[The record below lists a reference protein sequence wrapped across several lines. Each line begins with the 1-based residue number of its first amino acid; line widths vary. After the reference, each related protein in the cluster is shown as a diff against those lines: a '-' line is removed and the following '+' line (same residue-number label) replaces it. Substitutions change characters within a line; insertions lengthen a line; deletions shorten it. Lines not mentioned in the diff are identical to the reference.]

1 MWGEDFLKYM
11 YVWATSWITWL
22 LPSDSSDYEDVE
34 VFPYFDSVGDDFNR
48 PSQVGAENE
57 DDGDADG
64 LG

>member
-1 MWGEDFLKYM
+1 MWGEDFLKYLYVCM
-11 YVWATSWITWL
+11 YVWL